1 MRSKLF
7 VPGSR
12 PEFFEKALAG
22 EADAVSFEIQVTT
35 PEGDLLWSR
44 HVAGSARSVTIDA
57 ALPDGAAC
65 YLWVA
70 AYLPG
75 GRRVPSDVVK
85 VRAAATP

>member
-1 MRSKLF
+1 VRWTA
-7 VPGSR
+7 PA
-12 PEFFEKALAG
+12 E
-22 EADAVSFEIQVTT
+22 AVSFEIQVTT

-57 ALPDGAAC
+57 ALPQGAAC

-75 GRRVPSDVVK
+75 GRRVSSDVVK

>member
-1 MRSKLF
+1 
-7 VPGSR
+7 
-12 PEFFEKALAG
+12 
-22 EADAVSFEIQVTT
+22 
-35 PEGDLLWSR
+35 
-44 HVAGSARSVTIDA
+44 VTIDT